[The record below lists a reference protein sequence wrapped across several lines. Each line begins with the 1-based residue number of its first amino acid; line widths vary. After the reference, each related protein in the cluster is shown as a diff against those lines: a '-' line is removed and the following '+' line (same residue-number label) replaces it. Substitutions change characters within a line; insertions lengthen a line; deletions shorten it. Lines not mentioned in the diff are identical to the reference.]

1 MKEKLVVIVGPTA
14 VGKTKTSIELAKAID
29 GEIISGDSMQIYR
42 GLDIG
47 TAKITEE
54 EKEGIPHYLIDIKDP
69 TESFSVAEF
78 QKLARERITEINQR
92 GKVPIL
98 VGGTGLYVRAVTHHY
113 EFSEASRNSEMRD
126 KLQRKSEV
134 EGSDALHA
142 ELHKVDPER
151 AKEIHPNNVQRVI
164 RALEIYYTTGN
175 VPSAEQGKNVGDE
188 ESLYQLALVGLT
200 MNREHLYKRIN
211 ERVDLMVQQGVINEA
226 RMLFEQDITNSL
238 AAKAIGYKE
247 FFPYLSGESTLEEA
261 ITLLKRDSRRYAKRQ
276 YTWFKNQMDVEWF
289 SMDEDPFHKKFQE
302 IQHFVE
308 GKLEI
313 SENV

>member
-78 QKLARERITEINQR
+78 QKLARERLSEINQR
-92 GKVPIL
+92 GKVPII

-113 EFSEASRNSEMRD
+113 EFSEASRNNQLRE
-126 KLQRKSEV
+126 KLQRKSEI

-142 ELHKVDPER
+142 ELLKVDPQR
-151 AKEIHPNNVQRVI
+151 AEEIHPNNVQRVI
-164 RALEIYYTTGN
+164 RALEIYYSTGN
-175 VPSAEQGKNVGDE
+175 APSLEQGKNGSNE
-188 ESLYQLALVGLT
+188 ESLYQLALIGLT
-200 MNREHLYKRIN
+200 MERELLYKRIN
-211 ERVDLMVQQGVINEA
+211 ERVDLMVQHGVLDEA

-276 YTWFKNQMDVEWF
+276 YTWFRNQMDVEWF
-289 SMDEDPFHKKFQE
+289 NMDKDPFHKKFQE
-302 IQHFVE
+302 IQYFVE

>member
-142 ELHKVDPER
+142 ELHKVDPQR

-175 VPSAEQGKNVGDE
+175 VPSAEQGKNMGDE

-276 YTWFKNQMDVEWF
+276 YTWFRNQMDVEWF
-289 SMDEDPFHKKFQE
+289 SMEEDPFHKKFQE

>member
-142 ELHKVDPER
+142 ELHKVDPQR

-276 YTWFKNQMDVEWF
+276 YTWFRNQMDVEWF
-289 SMDEDPFHKKFQE
+289 SMEEDPFHKKFQE